1 MQTTYLQKT
10 FLLLLYALALLAVT
24 GCDRTPAGTTD
35 NLKADYDR
43 VVKERD
49 DLKADFEKRKAEIE
63 SVWQQRVSDKDEKI
77 AELTSDNA
85 NLRQRLLV
93 ADAAGEDVPLTD
105 AARARSIMWLHC
117 IYGLIIG
124 ICVALVGTV
133 LRVHVN
139 LRERMRECLL
149 RQAQFIPTKEVSLVQ

>member
-1 MQTTYLQKT
+1 MPMDDLRKT
-10 FLLLLYALALLAVT
+10 FLLLFCVLASLAGT
-24 GCDRTPAGTTD
+24 GCDRAPAGTSD

-63 SVWQQRVSDKDEKI
+63 GVWQQRVSDKDEKI

-117 IYGLIIG
+117 IYGLIIA
-124 ICVALVGTV
+124 ICVALVATV

-149 RQAQFIPTKEVSLVQ
+149 RQAQFIPRKEVSLVQ